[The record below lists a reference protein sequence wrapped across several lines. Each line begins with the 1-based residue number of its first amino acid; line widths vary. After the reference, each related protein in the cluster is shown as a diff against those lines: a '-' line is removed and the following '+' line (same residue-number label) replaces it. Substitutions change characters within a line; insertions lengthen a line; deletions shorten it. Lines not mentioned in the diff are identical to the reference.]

1 MKIKHLLK
9 LFILII
15 LLCSCTSCTLNN
27 DIDNTGLNNPN
38 LNEEIEVEEIEE
50 KIDLGQYFLGASI
63 TINDGQNILNIVEK
77 DNTFDI
83 KYRIYYYDESMN
95 LIAMS
100 GIAVADGWDITQLLE
115 SAAATK
121 FYGKRVEY
129 FTITTIMPEEQYI
142 NASSNRFAL

>member
-1 MKIKHLLK
+1 MKHLLK

-27 DIDNTGLNNPN
+27 SIDTTTGLNDPD
-38 LNEEIEVEEIEE
+38 LNEEVEEVDE
-50 KIDLGQYFLGASI
+50 KIDLSHYFLGATI
-63 TINDGQNILNIVEK
+63 TINDGKNILNIIEK
-77 DNTFDI
+77 NNTFDI

-100 GIAVADGWDITQLLE
+100 AIAVADGWDITQLLE

-121 FYGKRVEY
+121 FYGKRVEF
-129 FTITTIMPEEQYI
+129 FTITTIMPEDKFI
-142 NASSNRFAL
+142 NTASNRFAL